1 MIIVQPL
8 SHALSVTF
16 HSKNSNLRHKLLI
29 CRRFSTTIYN
39 REVLERPRMFLSPF
53 CRTICFAVRFGRNV
67 VELMLL
73 LLILSSN
80 NKQAAKVAAKS
91 KYFLGSNYRTSEAI
105 KPKSAAT
112 LFTIAATFYSI
123 IIEQIFAT
131 QTKPYKKIHILF
143 IFLEMLTSFSSLL

>member
-1 MIIVQPL
+1 MIIVQSL

-53 CRTICFAVRFGRNV
+53 ARTICSAVRFGRNV

-73 LLILSSN
+73 FLLILSSN
-80 NKQAAKVAAKS
+80 NKPAAELAAKS
-91 KYFLGSNYRTSEAI
+91 KYFSGSNHRTLEAL
-105 KPKSAAT
+105 KHKSAAT
-112 LFTIAATFYSI
+112 LSIIAATFC
-123 IIEQIFAT
+123 
-131 QTKPYKKIHILF
+131 
-143 IFLEMLTSFSSLL
+143 SLIYYLCSK